1 MLDDYLRENDIQFS
15 RDYEGYSGQFPGEV
29 IILEHFARQSHVKEI
44 MEIGFNAGHSSQ
56 TLLMANPNANVTSFD
71 LGRVNAMNYGK
82 QYMDITFPG
91 RHTLIEG
98 DSTKTVLDF
107 KKNNP
112 NKRFDLIFIDGG
124 HTYNVAKI
132 DIIQSSGLAHKNTI
146 VIVDDIVNVPG
157 WSAGWTVEPTKIWE
171 EGKKFGE
178 IQELGRI
185 VDRPGIGLAWGKYLK
200 SFELDGKFH
209 DLPEQS

>member
-56 TLLMANPNANVTSFD
+56 TLLMSNPNANVTSFD

-98 DSTKTVLDF
+98 DSTKTVWDF

-124 HTYNVAKI
+124 HTYDVAKI

-185 VDRPGIGLAWGKYLK
+185 VDRPGIGLTWGKYLK

-209 DLPEQS
+209 DLPEQA

>member
-98 DSTKTVLDF
+98 DSRKTVWDF

-124 HTYNVAKI
+124 HTYDVAKI

-185 VDRPGIGLAWGKYLK
+185 VDRPGIGLTWGRYLK
-200 SFELDGKFH
+200 SFELDGTFH